1 MRELPKRIMP
11 VHVMALCSLSVT
23 IGIALAFIIMFLAR
37 IDSISP

>member
-11 VHVMALCSLSVT
+11 FHVMVLCSLSVT
-23 IGIALAFIIMFLAR
+23 IGIALAFITILFAR